1 MTRSSVRTRRHLNN
15 KNKRALKI
23 SSSMKSC
30 IVFDFNK
37 NLTLTKTNKFD
48 FASLNRFFAL
58 SLNKI
63 GGISTIKISEL

>member
-1 MTRSSVRTRRHLNN
+1 MARSSGRTGRHLNN
-15 KNKRALKI
+15 KNKQALKI
-23 SSSMKSC
+23 SLSMKSC
-30 IVFDFNK
+30 IVFDFYK
-37 NLTLTKTNKFD
+37 NLTLTKTNILV